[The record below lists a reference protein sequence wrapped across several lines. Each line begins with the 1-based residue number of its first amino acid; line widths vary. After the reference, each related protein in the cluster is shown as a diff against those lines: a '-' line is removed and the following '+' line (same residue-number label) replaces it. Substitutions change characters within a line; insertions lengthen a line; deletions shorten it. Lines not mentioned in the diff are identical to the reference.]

1 MRINNSM
8 PLLAKAVIKNKF
20 WIIEDSGTQVATILA
35 SPTGVTL
42 VQDGTRENFAS
53 LKLLSD
59 RHNIIFDKAKQQ
71 KVIKDSSFKV
81 YGYPSAF
88 KVYHTLW
95 DVKKKVPVFTKTLN
109 SKSFYCAGYY
119 IIQFNNGWLKS
130 YCPKLITLNRY
141 PFKGPYKTQEEMQE
155 HLRNANREFYGTT

>member
-1 MRINNSM
+1 MT
-8 PLLAKAVIKNKF
+8 LLAKSVIKNKF
-20 WIIEDSGTQVATILA
+20 WIIEDSGIQVATILA

-59 RHNIIFDKAKQQ
+59 RHNIIFDKTKQQ
-71 KVIKDSSFKV
+71 KIVKDSTHSV